1 MNVTRITH
9 VGGKN
14 GMWAGMASEG
24 EERFMW
30 FAFRDGRSF
39 SVRRKNRSYRD
50 PRRPSAECWQIIM
63 DRKYYPPGAKRAV
76 LEAIRAA
83 T

>member
-30 FAFRDGRSF
+30 FAFRDGRNF
-39 SVRRKNRSYRD
+39 SIRKKSRTYRD

-63 DRKYYPPGAKRAV
+63 DRKDYPPRARRAV